1 MLIRQQKDM
10 QYQECLDYIRSD
22 YYRFKERKDAG
33 LIRMWTATFLDVGF
47 RFLFWFRLAKCSNV
61 LLGGI
66 SRMLYRYCAMKHHI
80 VIERTTEIGYGCRI
94 VHGGPVV
101 INASAVIGDNV
112 DIYQFT
118 SIGSMYMT
126 AAHIGNN
133 VYIGPSVCIVEDVTI
148 GNGVTIGAGAVVVKD
163 IPDGVT
169 VAGNP
174 AREISRKEPGRLV
187 WRRWNR
193 AWNKAK

>member
-1 MLIRQQKDM
+1 MNYITCK
-10 QYQECLDYIRSD
+10 DYIRSD
-22 YYRFKERKDAG
+22 YYRLKGRRDDG
-33 LIRMWTATFLDVGF
+33 ILRMWVATILDTGF
-47 RFLFWFRLAKCSNV
+47 RFLFWMRLANCDSV
-61 LLGGI
+61 LLGWMG
-66 SRMLYRYCAMKHHI
+66 RLVYMHLRLKHHI
-80 VIERTTEIGYGCRI
+80 DIQRTTAIGYGFKI
-94 VHGGPVV
+94 NHGGPVV

-112 DIYQFT
+112 EIGQNCT
-118 SIGSMYMT
+118 IGSVHFK

-148 GNGVTIGAGAVVVKD
+148 GDGVTIGAGAVVVKD

-187 WRRWNR
+187 WKRWDR
-193 AWNKAK
+193 AWNKA